1 MHRLLPFLLL
11 AAACTGGGASTPTP
25 TGGAEAGTVAPSAA
39 STTTLPVATLPL
51 APPPRATATGDVKT
65 ISHRLDGNR
74 YALGAGAVPQAEP
87 VDVALGGV
95 PVWVVGVELGGQPM
109 WIVSLENG
117 SMVQVAGE
125 AATPLATTTQ
135 PGAPFAMVSGGDD
148 LEVLAAEGGESPLTH
163 PIVVD
168 GRRVAVLDDGSLQI
182 GAENLEVG
190 ALPDARLVAD
200 ESGGIALLTGP
211 TDEYAHAVLGDATE
225 ASSLTIVDPAG
236 LARVVN
242 LGPGLVAEGI
252 APIWADLD
260 GDGRREEVVTLSD
273 ARDGARIVAGE
284 AAGPPIG
291 QGRRWRHQIAVA
303 PFGPNGEVEL
313 VAVRT
318 PHIGGVAE
326 FYDAEL
332 NVVAEARGVTSH
344 VLGSRN
350 LDMALAADA
359 DGDGRVELVAPT
371 EDLESLAAIR
381 REGPGARLV
390 WTVPLGG
397 RLATNLAAVELP
409 GGVLALAA
417 GTEDGNLRI
426 WPPAELDTGNAAT
439 LDRML
444 ADVAV
449 LLANGPRVAGTPA
462 EDAAGDHLLRTLQ
475 GWYTGI
481 EIEPVALP
489 TGGTTRNFRVSA
501 GTAGT
506 RLLLGGHYDSK
517 EGSPGADDNAS
528 GVAVLLELARRLS
541 LAPPAGLTVDIVF
554 FGGEEIPTGFPA
566 DEHHFGSRHMAAR
579 LEEEGALPDLMVSV
593 DMIGV
598 GDRLLAVTFED
609 TDPAAAQALLE
620 AAGELGVVAEIVPR
634 GDISDH
640 EAFARRGVPSVF
652 MWRPDNPA
660 YHTPDDTDV
669 RPELLVE
676 DLAILEAMLENL
688 ERG

>member
-1 MHRLLPFLLL
+1 MRRLLPLLL
-11 AAACTGGGASTPTP
+11 VVAACTGGDPDTSAAPA
-25 TGGAEAGTVAPSAA
+25 GAEAGAVATTAA
-39 STTTLPVATLPL
+39 STTTLPPATLPPE
-51 APPPRATATGDVKT
+51 PPPRDASNDVTKT
-65 ISHRLDGNR
+65 TSHRLDGNR
-74 YALGAGAVPQAEP
+74 YALGVGAVPQAAP

-95 PVWVVGVELGGQPM
+95 PLWVVGVEAAGQPL
-109 WIVSLENG
+109 WVVSLEDG
-117 SMVQVAGE
+117 SLVQVVGE
-125 AATPLATTTQ
+125 EVTPLGTTTQ
-135 PGAPFAMVSGGDD
+135 PGAPFAVVTSGDD
-148 LEVLAAEGGESPLTH
+148 LEVLTAGGDESPLTH
-163 PIVVD
+163 PIVVE
-168 GRRVAVLDDGSLQI
+168 GRRVAVLEDGNLRI
-182 GAENLEVG
+182 GAEEIDVD
-190 ALPDARLVAD
+190 ALPDARLVAHP
-200 ESGGIALLTGP
+200 SSGIALLTGP
-211 TDEYAHAVLGDATE
+211 TDDYAHGVLGDDLE
-225 ASSLTIVDPAG
+225 AASFTIVHPNG

-242 LGPGLVAEGI
+242 LEPGLVVEGI

-260 GDGRREEVVTLSD
+260 GDGEPEEIVTLSD
-273 ARDGARIVAGE
+273 AADGARIAAGDAAGE
-284 AAGPPIG
+284 PIG
-291 QGRRWRHQIAVA
+291 RGRRWRHQIAVA
-303 PFGPNGEVEL
+303 PFGPNGEMEL

-332 NVVAEARGVTSH
+332 DVVAEARGVTSH

-371 EDLESLAAIR
+371 EDLEMLAAIR

-397 RLATNLAAVELP
+397 RLSTNLAAVELP

-417 GTEDGNLRI
+417 GTAAGRLRI
-426 WPPAELDTGNAAT
+426 WPPAELDTSPAAAT
-439 LDRML
+439 SRML
-444 ADVAV
+444 ADVAA

-462 EDAAGDHLLRTLQ
+462 EASAGDHVIRTLR
-475 GWYTGI
+475 GWHGDVRTDT
-481 EIEPVALP
+481 VDLP
-489 TGGTTRNFRVSA
+489 TGGVTQNVWVTV
-501 GTAGT
+501 GTGET
-506 RLLLGGHYDSK
+506 RLLLGAHYDSK

-554 FGGEEIPTGFPA
+554 FGGEEIPAGFPA

-579 LEEEGALPDLMVSV
+579 LEDEGALPDLMLSV
-593 DMIGV
+593 DMVGV
-598 GDRLLAVTFED
+598 GDRLWAVTFED
-609 TDPAAAQALLE
+609 SDPAAAQTLLE
-620 AAGELGVVAEIVPR
+620 AAGDLGVTAEIVPR

-660 YHTPDDTDV
+660 YHTPDDTEV
-669 RPELLVE
+669 RPELLVA

-688 ERG
+688 QRG